1 MQKLISRVNYII
13 NFIELLRV
21 SFHDEAILIIIRS
34 SVVVYCA
41 QLHRY
46 ELYSSRIDISVIS
59 FYSHFCKENSC
70 RVAKNISR

>member
-46 ELYSSRIDISVIS
+46 VLIADRYI
-59 FYSHFCKENSC
+59 FYIVLFAFLQGK
-70 RVAKNISR
+70 